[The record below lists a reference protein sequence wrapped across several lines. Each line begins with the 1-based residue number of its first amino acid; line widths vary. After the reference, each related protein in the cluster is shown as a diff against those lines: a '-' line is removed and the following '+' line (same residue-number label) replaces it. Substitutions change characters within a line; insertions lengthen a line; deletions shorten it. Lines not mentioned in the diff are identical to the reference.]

1 MATGIK
7 KSIFLRYF
15 GLFASIVVLAGCVA
29 VRLVWIQQVQGDI
42 WRKKANKFSVDTL
55 NVQAVRGNI
64 YAEDGSLLATS
75 VPKYYVAFDATV
87 SSKNQKNKDTFRKYK
102 DDLYEALSIILHE
115 KFPGEYRSMI
125 EQARKDGDQYLM
137 LSNSKIDYQQ
147 KKTLEKRSYLFRNK
161 FYGGGIFTRVEERSK
176 PFGDVAART
185 IGVYKQKDT
194 TGAGIEFSFNKQLA
208 GKDGKGTFE
217 RLATKNGDKIWRSIG
232 DDSEAKPEAGMDV
245 YTTIDMN
252 IQDVAEASLRAALQ
266 KFNAAYGCVVVMH
279 TQTGFIKA
287 MVNLKKIADSTY
299 RENDINYAI
308 SDRTDPG
315 SIFKLPTMVA
325 LLEEADIPLNTLIQ
339 TGNGNIHYQGKD
351 FTDDHPAG
359 DITVQQVMEK
369 SSNVGVFKLMQKY
382 FFNQPERYTDFYLK
396 QKFKLNERMG
406 FQLRGEPKPLV
417 KSAFDSRAG
426 WSKIS
431 LPQMAVGYE
440 LGITPLQML
449 AFYNAIANDGYWVK
463 PLIVKQVRNS
473 DEIIEDFSDLN
484 QKARDQEPI
493 CKESTVA
500 KVKQMLEGVVKNGT
514 ARGIYTTN
522 YRIAGKTGTA
532 VKAVNG
538 RFLETGPRTY
548 HTSFVGFF
556 PAEAPKYTIIVVV
569 DSPSI
574 HGVSL
579 MAAEAPAP
587 VFRDIADKIFA
598 TDITM
603 HKPSKVKTLTANI
616 ISKHL
621 KNTHPDDATKI
632 AEGLDVETDKIIGW
646 TGTSQDKN
654 KVPDVR
660 GKTLRDALA
669 ELENKG
675 FRVSHTG
682 RGKVKTQSLPAGVFA
697 YRNKII
703 DLALE

>member
-7 KSIFLRYF
+7 KSIILRYF
-15 GLFASIVVLAGCVA
+15 GLFASIVVLAMCVA
-29 VRLVWIQQVQGDI
+29 VRIVWIQQVQGNV
-42 WRKKANKFSVDTL
+42 WRKKAHKFSVDTL
-55 NVQAVRGNI
+55 NVPAVRGNI

-87 SSKNQKNKDTFRKYK
+87 SNKNAKNRDTFRKYK
-102 DDLYEALSIILHE
+102 DDLYEALSIILRE
-115 KFPGEYRSMI
+115 KYPAEYRSMI
-125 EQARKDGDQYLM
+125 EQARKDGIQYLM
-137 LSNSKIDYQQ
+137 LSTSKIDYQQ
-147 KKTLEKRSYLFRNK
+147 KKILEKRSYLFKNK

-176 PFGDVAART
+176 PFGDMAART
-185 IGVYKQKDT
+185 IGIYNPKDT

-208 GKDGKGTFE
+208 GKSGKGIFE
-217 RLATKNGDKIWRSIG
+217 RLATKNGDKIWWPIG
-232 DDSEAKPEAGMDV
+232 DDSEAKSEAGMDV
-245 YTTIDMN
+245 YTSIDMN
-252 IQDVAEASLRAALQ
+252 IQDVAESSLRAALQ

-299 RENDINYAI
+299 RENDINYAV

-325 LLEEADIPLNTLIQ
+325 LMEEADIPLNTMVQ
-339 TGNGNIHYQGKD
+339 TGNGSIHYQGKD

-359 DITVQQVMEK
+359 NISVQQVMEK
-369 SSNVGVFKLMQKY
+369 SSNVGVFKLMQKH
-382 FFNQPERYTDFYLK
+382 FFHQPARYTDFYLK
-396 QKFKLNERMG
+396 QRFHLNERLD

-440 LGITPLQML
+440 LGITPLQIL

-463 PLIVKQVRNS
+463 PLIVSQVRTS
-473 DEIIEDFSDLN
+473 DEVFDDYADLN
-484 QKARDQEPI
+484 QKAREQEPI

-500 KVKQMLEGVVKNGT
+500 KVKQMLEGVVQNGT
-514 ARGIYTTN
+514 ARGIYTPN

-532 VKAVNG
+532 VKSVNG
-538 RFLETGPRTY
+538 RFSESGPRNY

-587 VFRDIADKIFA
+587 VFRDIADKIYA

-603 HKPSKVKTLTANI
+603 HKPSAFKSLTASSL
-616 ISKHL
+616 SKHL
-621 KNTHPDDATKI
+621 KNTHPNDASKI
-632 AEGLDVETDKIIGW
+632 AESLNIDTNQALGW
-646 TGTSQDKN
+646 ANQTQDKN

-660 GKTLRDALA
+660 GKTLRDALS

-675 FRVSHTG
+675 FRVSHAG
-682 RGKVKTQSLPAGVFA
+682 KGKVKTQSLPAGIFA
-697 YRNKII
+697 YRNKLIS
-703 DLALE
+703 LALE